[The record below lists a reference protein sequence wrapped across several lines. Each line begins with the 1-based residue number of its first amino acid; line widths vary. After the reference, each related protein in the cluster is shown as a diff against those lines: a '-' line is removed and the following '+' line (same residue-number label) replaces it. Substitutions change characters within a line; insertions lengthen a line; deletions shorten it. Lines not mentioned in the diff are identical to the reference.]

1 MKYVNIIFID
11 KDNQIDNLLNNKSSS
26 KITKYTY
33 KNVYGYNLKINDL
46 VIVRVYETDFSIGY
60 VSEIF
65 DEKDFSK
72 YSQFDDKNKVKEIIG
87 TINVKKAK
95 ECVDN
100 ENKLKEYNEVI
111 EKAYKQMSKLALL
124 EQIAQKDANFKE
136 MLTNYKKL
144 LNKLSK

>member
-1 MKYVNIIFID
+1 MKYVNIIFIG

-33 KNVYGYNLKINDL
+33 KNVYGYNLKVNDL
-46 VIVRVYETDFSIGY
+46 VIVRVYETDFNIGY
-60 VSEIF
+60 VTDIF

-72 YSQFDDKNKVKEIIG
+72 YSQFDDKNKVKEVIG
-87 TINVKKAK
+87 TINIKKAK

>member
-1 MKYVNIIFID
+1 MKFVNIIFIG
-11 KDNQIDNLLNNKSSS
+11 KDNQIDNLLNNKSNG

-33 KNVYGYNLKINDL
+33 KNVYDYNLKVNDL
-46 VIVRVYETDFSIGY
+46 VIVRVYETDFNIGY
-60 VSEIF
+60 VTEIF

-72 YSQFDDKNKVKEIIG
+72 YSQLDNKNTVKEVIG

-95 ECVDN
+95 ECIDN

-124 EQIAQKDANFKE
+124 EQIAQKDVSFKE
-136 MLTNYKKL
+136 MLNNYKKL

>member
-1 MKYVNIIFID
+1 MKYVNIIFIG
-11 KDNQIDNLLNNKSSS
+11 KDNQIDNLLNNKNSG
-26 KITKYTY
+26 KTTKYTY
-33 KNVYGYNLKINDL
+33 KNVYGYNLKVNDL
-46 VIVRVYETDFSIGY
+46 VIVRVYETDFSVGY
-60 VSEIF
+60 VTEIF

-72 YSQFDDKNKVKEIIG
+72 YSQLDNKNVIKEVIG

-95 ECVDN
+95 ECIDN

-124 EQIAQKDANFKE
+124 EQIAQKDASFKE

>member
-1 MKYVNIIFID
+1 MKYINIIFIG
-11 KDNQIDNLLNNKSSS
+11 KDNQINNLLNNKT
-26 KITKYTY
+26 KGNNTKYTY
-33 KNVYGYNLKINDL
+33 KNIYNYNLKINDL
-46 VIVRVYETDFSIGY
+46 VIVRIYDSNFNIGY
-60 VSEIF
+60 VTEIF

-72 YSQFDDKNKVKEIIG
+72 YSQFDDKDKLKEVIG
-87 TINVKKAK
+87 TINIKKAK

-124 EQIAQKDANFKE
+124 EQIAQKDASFKE

>member
-1 MKYVNIIFID
+1 MKYVNIVFIG
-11 KDNQIDNLLNNKSSS
+11 KDNQIDNLLNNKTNS

-33 KNVYGYNLKINDL
+33 KNIYGYNLKINDL

-60 VSEIF
+60 VTEIF
-65 DEKDFSK
+65 DDKDFSK
-72 YSQFDDKNKVKEIIG
+72 YSQFDNKDKVKEVVG

-111 EKAYKQMSKLALL
+111 EKTYKQMSKLALL
-124 EQIAQKDANFKE
+124 EQIAQKDSSFKE

-144 LNKLSK
+144 LNKISK

>member
-1 MKYVNIIFID
+1 MKYVNIIFIG

-46 VIVRVYETDFSIGY
+46 VIVRVYETDFNIGY
-60 VSEIF
+60 VTDIF

-72 YSQFDDKNKVKEIIG
+72 YSQFDDKDKVKEVIG
-87 TINVKKAK
+87 TINIKKAK

-111 EKAYKQMSKLALL
+111 EKTYKQMSKLALL
-124 EQIAQKDANFKE
+124 EQIAQKDASFKE

>member
-1 MKYVNIIFID
+1 MKYINIIFIG
-11 KDNQIDNLLNNKSSS
+11 KDNQIDNLLNNKT
-26 KITKYTY
+26 KGNNTKYTY
-33 KNVYGYNLKINDL
+33 KNIYNYNLKINDL
-46 VIVRVYETDFSIGY
+46 VIVRIYDSDFNIGY
-60 VSEIF
+60 VTEIF

-72 YSQFDDKNKVKEIIG
+72 YSQFDDKDKLKEVIG
-87 TINVKKAK
+87 TINIKKAK

-124 EQIAQKDANFKE
+124 EQIAQKDASFKE

>member
-1 MKYVNIIFID
+1 MKYINIIFIG
-11 KDNQIDNLLNNKSSS
+11 KDNQIDNLLNNKT
-26 KITKYTY
+26 KGNNTKYTY
-33 KNVYGYNLKINDL
+33 KNIYNYNLKINDL
-46 VIVRVYETDFSIGY
+46 VIVRIYDSNFNFGY
-60 VSEIF
+60 VTEIF

-72 YSQFDDKNKVKEIIG
+72 YSQFDDKDKIKEVIG
-87 TINVKKAK
+87 TINIKKAK

-124 EQIAQKDANFKE
+124 EQIAQKDASFKE

>member
-1 MKYVNIIFID
+1 MKYVNIIFIG
-11 KDNQIDNLLNNKSSS
+11 KDNQIDNLLNNKSNG

-33 KNVYGYNLKINDL
+33 KNVYGYNLKVNDL
-46 VIVRVYETDFSIGY
+46 VIVRIYKTDFNIGY
-60 VSEIF
+60 VTEIF

-72 YSQFDDKNKVKEIIG
+72 YSQFDNKNTVKEIIG

-95 ECVDN
+95 ECIDN

-124 EQIAQKDANFKE
+124 EQIAQKDASFKE

>member
-1 MKYVNIIFID
+1 MKYVNIIFIG
-11 KDNQIDNLLNNKSSS
+11 KDNQIGNLLNNKSNS

-33 KNVYGYNLKINDL
+33 KNVYGYNLKVNDL

-60 VSEIF
+60 VTEIF

-72 YSQFDDKNKVKEIIG
+72 YSQFEDKDKVKEVIG
-87 TINVKKAK
+87 TINIKKAK
-95 ECVDN
+95 ECIDN
-100 ENKLKEYNEVI
+100 KNRLKEYDEKI
-111 EKAYKQMSKLALL
+111 EEIYKQTSKLALL
-124 EQIAQKDANFKE
+124 EQIAQKDASFKE

>member
-1 MKYVNIIFID
+1 MKYVNIIFIG

-33 KNVYGYNLKINDL
+33 KNVYGYNLKVNDL
-46 VIVRVYETDFSIGY
+46 VIVRVYETDFNIGY
-60 VSEIF
+60 VTDIF

-72 YSQFDDKNKVKEIIG
+72 YSQFDDKDKVKEVIG
-87 TINVKKAK
+87 TINIKKAK

-111 EKAYKQMSKLALL
+111 EKTYKQMSKLALL
-124 EQIAQKDANFKE
+124 EQIAQKDASFKE